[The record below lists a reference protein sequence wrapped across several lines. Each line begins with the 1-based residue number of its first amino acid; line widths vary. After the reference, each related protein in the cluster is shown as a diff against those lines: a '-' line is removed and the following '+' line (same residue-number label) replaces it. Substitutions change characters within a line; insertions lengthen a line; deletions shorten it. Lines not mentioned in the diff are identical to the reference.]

1 MKSISFKL
9 AGAFFIFTL
18 IIESVLFVTL
28 YSSIVDTRI
37 NEEVQALQKRGNSH
51 RDVLEK
57 HFDQRTIEHVALM
70 ETEAETNVIITDKN
84 RRVLAQSVP
93 GDIKEHLHVE
103 QKNIPRAGIALSNHL
118 NTSKYICTISPI
130 MKGEKT
136 SGYVFMFLETSS
148 IQALVQSITERFI
161 ISFGLTGIFTLMA
174 IFLFSRFLT
183 KPIIKLKKTTENII
197 NGRNDISLDMKR
209 TDELGELAA
218 SIENLSS
225 GLNRLQKERNDFL
238 SGVAHELRTP
248 ITYIKG
254 YADISMRDG
263 LDEKSRN
270 KYLSIIK
277 EETDN
282 LARLVDDVFLLTKMK
297 QPSFT
302 IRKEP
307 VHLHTFIAK
316 EVQKSQIAYSEKRIS
331 LSFYAPKDLYASLD
345 EKRFSQVITNLLNN
359 ARHYAEPDTKVAVT
373 ALKSKG
379 NIIITVA
386 DEGCGIPEEERG
398 LIFERFYRI
407 DKSRSRQTGG
417 TGMGLA
423 IVKEIV
429 EHHGGTITVKGRYP
443 KGSEFVIT
451 LPAKDK

>member
-161 ISFGLTGIFTLMA
+161 ISFGLTGIFTLIA

-209 TDELGELAA
+209 TDELGET
-218 SIENLSS
+218 
-225 GLNRLQKERNDFL
+225 R
-238 SGVAHELRTP
+238 
-248 ITYIKG
+248 
-254 YADISMRDG
+254 
-263 LDEKSRN
+263 
-270 KYLSIIK
+270 
-277 EETDN
+277 
-282 LARLVDDVFLLTKMK
+282 
-297 QPSFT
+297 
-302 IRKEP
+302 
-307 VHLHTFIAK
+307 
-316 EVQKSQIAYSEKRIS
+316 
-331 LSFYAPKDLYASLD
+331 
-345 EKRFSQVITNLLNN
+345 
-359 ARHYAEPDTKVAVT
+359 
-373 ALKSKG
+373 
-379 NIIITVA
+379 
-386 DEGCGIPEEERG
+386 
-398 LIFERFYRI
+398 RI
-407 DKSRSRQTGG
+407 DRKPLLRPEPAAKGTERLFIRRSPRIEDTDHIYKR
-417 TGMGLA
+417 LC
-423 IVKEIV
+423 
-429 EHHGGTITVKGRYP
+429 
-443 KGSEFVIT
+443 
-451 LPAKDK
+451 